1 VISRRIFLFAGI
13 GALAATPAGAD
24 TWRIYR
30 NGRFGT
36 AIEYPNRFQPG
47 RPPTNNDGLSF
58 TSTDGASFSVFGSH
72 NVLEHDLSGYESFVR
87 TERAK
92 GERITYAT
100 HGSNWFVLSGTRGSA
115 TFYERYLLSH
125 RGTVVN
131 GFLMEYPT
139 RLQAIYGLIVTRMS
153 RSLRAGH
160 GAYTE

>member
-13 GALAATPAGAD
+13 GSLAATPTVAD

-30 NGRFGT
+30 NDRFGT
-36 AIEYPNRFQPG
+36 AIAYPNRFQPG

-72 NVLEHDLSGYESFVR
+72 NVLEHNLSGYESFVR
-87 TERAK
+87 AERAK
-92 GERITYAT
+92 GERITYS

-115 TFYERYLLSH
+115 TFYERYLLSQ
-125 RGTVVN
+125 RETIVN
-131 GFLMEYPT
+131 GFVMEYPT
-139 RLQAIYGLIVTRMS
+139 RLQAIYGPIVTRMS